1 MLKNFD
7 NVACLFQRVFPKS
20 VRCFSGIPADVIGE
34 WMPQTW
40 GLRPKRAR
48 KCRKKCGN
56 GGGETRRMGLESAEV
71 RHGNIRT
78 FPFKHPYILTPTFE
92 VPAEM
97 PERPIEKGGAE
108 VAFFP
113 NVPPCVA
120 RRWPSR
126 RLICV
131 RKRAETSLGKASRK
145 YCTLP
150 FFRASSSPFRP
161 AFRRVRPAK
170 VRHPPGVFPACLLRM
185 FRKTPFPPLRNPKKS
200 TATLLTDCR
209 TFKCMLSLPVME
221 TQGFS

>member
-108 VAFFP
+108 VAFF
-113 NVPPCVA
+113 
-120 RRWPSR
+120 R
-126 RLICV
+126 
-131 RKRAETSLGKASRK
+131 T
-145 YCTLP
+145 
-150 FFRASSSPFRP
+150 
-161 AFRRVRPAK
+161 FRRVLPDDGLPDALSVSGKGRKPASEKRRENIAHSPFSVPRRPRS
-170 VRHPPGVFPACLLRM
+170 VRLPAASVR
-185 FRKTPFPPLRNPKKS
+185 RKSGILPECSPRAFYGCSARHLSPLWETLKKS